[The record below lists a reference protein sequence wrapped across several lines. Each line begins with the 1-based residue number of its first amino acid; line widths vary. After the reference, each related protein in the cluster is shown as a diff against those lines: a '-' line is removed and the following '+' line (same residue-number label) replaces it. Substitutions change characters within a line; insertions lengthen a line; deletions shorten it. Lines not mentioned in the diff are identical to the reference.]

1 MIPSTGTLVLLNR
14 STARRASISDR
25 SCGVETITA
34 PAGRERWISDS
45 CTSPVPGGRST
56 SSSSQSPQ
64 SASIRLASAPVAIGP
79 RQASAWPGETSW
91 PSDRNLMPCASTGI
105 SLSSSAVGLAWL
117 PSKRRLRRAINVGVD
132 QPDLLAHP
140 RQRDGEVGRRR
151 STCRRR
157 PCRCRWRSACAAV
170 CAAVIAIARLAHAG
184 NGQRRVA
191 QLALERIAV
200 LLRQAGGIGD
210 DRRDAAARACASGSA
225 RRAAGRSAD
234 RPDGP

>member
-64 SASIRLASAPVAIGP
+64 SASISLASAPVAIGP

-91 PSDRNLMPCASTGI
+91 PERQESNAVRLDRDQLFVLGRR
-105 SLSSSAVGLAWL
+105 LLVGAEQ
-117 PSKRRLRRAINVGVD
+117 RRLRRAIDVGVD

-140 RQRDGEVGRRR
+140 RQRDGEVGRDRR
-151 STCRRR
+151 LADAALAAADRDQR
-157 PCRCRWRSACAAV
+157 PRGLRGGHRDP
-170 CAAVIAIARLAHAG
+170 RLAHAG
-184 NGQRRVA
+184 DRQRRCA
-191 QLALERIAV
+191 QLVLERIA
-200 LLRQAGGIGD
+200 RPSRTGRW
-210 DRRDAAARACASGSA
+210 RRR
-225 RRAAGRSAD
+225 
-234 RPDGP
+234 